1 MRGTGSLV
9 LLRHGEST
17 ANAAQEFTGL
27 LDVELT
33 YLGAQQA
40 RAAARLLAASDCVPD
55 LVLTSPLRRARQ
67 TAQDVLA
74 ELGLDVSVLELW
86 RLEERDYGVLTGVG
100 KRRAWEKY
108 GPDRF
113 VEWRRTLNGRPPA
126 ASPGQIASWNLVSTR
141 PPDLRAPGSG
151 ESLQDV
157 VDRVRPCWENDIRPR
172 LREGHR
178 ALVVAHGNS
187 LRALCAVI
195 DGLDDVELASLN
207 LPPGQPLRYDVGPDG
222 GLLPRAGR
230 FLDAVAAE
238 AAASTIASE
247 GGT

>member
-40 RAAARLLAASDCVPD
+40 RAAARLLAESDSVPD
-55 LVLTSPLRRARQ
+55 LVLTSPLQRARE

-74 ELGLDVSVLELW
+74 ELGLDVPVLELW

-100 KRRAWEKY
+100 KRRAWEQY
-108 GPDRF
+108 GPERF
-113 VEWRRTLNGRPPA
+113 VEWRQTLNGRPPA
-126 ASPGQIASWNLVSTR
+126 ASPEQIASWNLVSTR
-141 PPDLRAPGSG
+141 PPDLRAPGAG

-157 VDRVRPCWENDIRPR
+157 VDRVRPCWENEIRPR
-172 LREGHR
+172 LRGGHCV
-178 ALVVAHGNS
+178 LVVAHGTS

-207 LPPGQPLRYDVGPDG
+207 LPSGQPLRYDVGPDG
-222 GLLPRAGR
+222 RLLPRAGR
-230 FLDAVAAE
+230 LLDGTAASGR
-238 AAASTIASE
+238 AAAIELE

>member
-40 RAAARLLAASDCVPD
+40 RAAARLLAASDSVPD
-55 LVLTSPLRRARQ
+55 VVLASPLRRARE
-67 TAQDVLA
+67 TAQGVVA
-74 ELGLDVSVLELW
+74 ELGLDVSVVELW
-86 RLEERDYGVLTGVG
+86 PLEERDYGALTGVG

-108 GPDRF
+108 GPERF
-113 VEWRRTLNGRPPA
+113 AEWRQTLTARPPA
-126 ASPGQIASWNLVSTR
+126 AGPEQIASWHLVSAR
-141 PPDLRAPGSG
+141 PPDLRPPGAG

-157 VDRVRPCWENDIRPR
+157 VDRVRPCWENEIRPR
-172 LREGHR
+172 VREGHR
-178 ALVVAHGNS
+178 VLVVAHGTS
-187 LRALCAVI
+187 LQALCAVV
-195 DGLDDVELASLN
+195 DGLDDVELASLHV
-207 LPPGQPLRYDVGPDG
+207 PPGQPVRYDVGLDG
-222 GLLPRAGR
+222 TLHPRGGRLL
-230 FLDAVAAE
+230 E
-238 AAASTIASE
+238 AAASGHAAAIALE

>member
-1 MRGTGSLV
+1 MRGTGSLI

-40 RAAARLLAASDCVPD
+40 RAAARLLAGADSVPD
-55 LVLTSPLRRARQ
+55 LVLASPLRRARE
-67 TAQDVLA
+67 TAQHVVT
-74 ELGLDVSVLELW
+74 ELELDVPTVELW
-86 RLEERDYGVLTGVG
+86 RLEERDYGALTGVG

-108 GPDRF
+108 GPERF
-113 VEWRRTLNGRPPA
+113 AEWRQTLTGRPPA
-126 ASPGQIASWNLVSTR
+126 ASPEQIASWHLVSTR
-141 PPDLRAPGSG
+141 PPDLRAPGAG
-151 ESLQDV
+151 ESVQDV
-157 VDRVRPCWENDIRPR
+157 VDRVRPCWENDIQPR

-178 ALVVAHGNS
+178 VLVVAHGTS

-207 LPPGQPLRYDVGPDG
+207 VPPGQPVRYDVGPDG
-222 GLLPRAGR
+222 TLHPRGGRLL
-230 FLDAVAAE
+230 E
-238 AAASTIASE
+238 AAASGHAAAIALE